1 MESVSGLVW
10 IGRGETRALV
20 LLAVGITGTVATA
33 VKGWALERSP
43 TSPGRR
49 RRLRELRNVVLL
61 PPMGSATAQ
70 TRTATARLCA
80 EKVIAV
86 RDRREPP
93 AVVV

>member
-1 MESVSGLVW
+1 
-10 IGRGETRALV
+10 
-20 LLAVGITGTVATA
+20 
-33 VKGWALERSP
+33 
-43 TSPGRR
+43 
-49 RRLRELRNVVLL
+49 LRNVVLL

-70 TRTATARLCA
+70 TRTAMARLCA